1 MAFLNNILLY
11 LLFVFV
17 FKVFITPLQNEK
29 LATRD
34 YTKETI
40 EFFSNKLLSYG
51 NAEVPIKSL
60 FGHRSQASSEVRHV
74 SGQNVRE
81 FTEFLST
88 QADVFVLRDEYVV
101 LKTVLDNLANT
112 EQGQTQLKRM
122 PEEVCF
128 DPYLM
133 KQLINNIEETL
144 YDMNER
150 YCSNKIAI
158 DILFTAITSENDDGT
173 QPALWQTAVKSSGD
187 LIVFL
192 HMNSR
197 IFTVQGQHVSLTA
210 ERQQELFDAKNQPK
224 S

>member
-1 MAFLNNILLY
+1 M
-11 LLFVFV
+11 
-17 FKVFITPLQNEK
+17 FITPLTNEK

-81 FTEFLST
+81 FSDFLAAQS
-88 QADVFVLRDEYVV
+88 DVFVLRDEYVV
-101 LKTVLDNLANT
+101 LKTVLDSLATLNT
-112 EQGQTQLKRM
+112 DESISFPELKRM
-122 PEEVCF
+122 PEEVSF

-133 KQLINNIEETL
+133 KLLVSNIEQTL
-144 YDMNER
+144 GELSGR
-150 YCSNKIAI
+150 YCQPRISIEM
-158 DILFTAITSENDDGT
+158 LFSSITTADCEGAQSH
-173 QPALWQTAVKSSGD
+173 QPLWQNSVKSTGD

-197 IFTVQGQHVSLTA
+197 IFCVQGQFVSLTP
-210 ERQQELFDAKNQPK
+210 ERQAEIEENNRIVKQCENLTLDDKIM
-224 S
+224 